1 MTEHAK
7 LSASSAYRWLA
18 CPPSVA
24 LSEEYPDKSSTY
36 AQEGT
41 DAHTLCQY
49 KVEKDLGR
57 KVEDPVENL
66 TYYSAEMENSAEG
79 YADFVMEKVTAAR
92 KRCKDALVMV
102 EQRLDFSK
110 YVPGGFGT
118 GDCVIVADGSL
129 YIIDFKYGLGVLV
142 DAVRNPQMM
151 CYALGALQMFDGLY
165 DIEEIHMSIYQPRR
179 QNVSTYTMTKKA
191 LLDWAEKTLMPTAKL
206 AFEGKGEFQAG
217 DHCRFCKAKAVCRKR
232 AEYNLELARYDF
244 AMPNTLEPTEIAA
257 ILPRID
263 SLVAWG
269 EDIKKYALDQAL
281 SGTTYEGY
289 KVVQGRSTRK
299 YTSEIDV
306 ARAVVAEGFNPYEKK
321 LLGVTAMQAMLGKKR
336 FNEILG
342 KFIYKP
348 EGKPTLVPETDP
360 RPVLNSVVNDFKET
374 KE

>member
-1 MTEHAK
+1 MTQHAK

-24 LSEEYPDKSSTY
+24 LSEEYPDKASTY

-49 KVEKDLGR
+49 KVEKALGQQA
-57 KVEDPVENL
+57 EDPVENL
-66 TYYSAEMENSAEG
+66 TYYNMEMENSAEG
-79 YADFVMEKVTAAR
+79 YAEFVMEKVAAAR
-92 KRCKDALVMV
+92 KRSKDALVMV

-110 YVPGGFGT
+110 YVPEGFGT
-118 GDCVIVADGSL
+118 GDCVIISDGSL

-151 CYALGALQMFDGLY
+151 CYALGALEMFDELY
-165 DIEEIHMSIYQPRR
+165 DIQEIHMSIYQPRR
-179 QNVSTYTMTKKA
+179 QNVSTYTMSTKA
-191 LLDWAEKTLMPTAKL
+191 LLDWAEKVLVPTAKL

-232 AEYNLELARYDF
+232 AEYNLELAKYDF
-244 AMPNTLEPTEIAA
+244 AMPSTLESNEIAA
-257 ILPRID
+257 ILPKID

-269 EDIKKYALDQAL
+269 EDIKKYALNQAMA
-281 SGTTYEGY
+281 GTTYEGY
-289 KVVQGRSTRK
+289 KVVEGRSTRK
-299 YTSEIDV
+299 YTSENDV
-306 ARAVVAEGFNPYEKK
+306 AKAVVAEGFNPYEKK
-321 LLGVTAMQAMLGKKR
+321 LLGITAMQSMLGKKR

-348 EGKPTLVPETDP
+348 EGKPTLVPNTDP
-360 RPVLNSVVNDFKET
+360 RPEMNSVINDFKET

>member
-24 LSEEYPDKSSTY
+24 LSEEYPDKASTY

-49 KVEKDLGR
+49 KVEKALGR
-57 KVEDPVENL
+57 EAEDPVENL
-66 TYYSAEMENSAEG
+66 TYYNAEMENSAEG
-79 YADFVMEKVTAAR
+79 YADFVMEKVAAAR
-92 KRCKDALVMV
+92 KHCKDALVMV
-102 EQRLDFSK
+102 EQRLDFSR

-129 YIIDFKYGLGVLV
+129 YIIDFKYGLGVIV

-151 CYALGALQMFDGLY
+151 CYALGALQMFDDLY
-165 DIEEIHMSIYQPRR
+165 DIKEIHMSIYQPRR

-191 LLDWAEKTLMPTAKL
+191 LLDWAEKTLKPTAKL

-244 AMPNTLEPTEIAA
+244 AMPSTLEPREIAA
-257 ILPRID
+257 ILPKID

-281 SGTTYEGY
+281 SGTTYAGY

-306 ARAVVAEGFNPYEKK
+306 AKAVVAEGFNPYEKK

>member
-24 LSEEYPDKSSTY
+24 LSEEYPDKASTY

-49 KVEKDLGR
+49 KVEKALGR
-57 KVEDPVENL
+57 EADDPVENL
-66 TYYSAEMENSAEG
+66 TYYNAEMENCAEG
-79 YADFVMEKVTAAR
+79 YADFVMDKVAAAR
-92 KRCKDALVMV
+92 KICKDAIVMV

-129 YIIDFKYGLGVLV
+129 YIIDFKYGLGVIIE
-142 DAVRNPQMM
+142 AVRNPQMM
-151 CYALGALQMFDGLY
+151 CYALGALQMFDELY
-165 DIEEIHMSIYQPRR
+165 DIKEIHMSIYQPRR
-179 QNVSTYTMTKKA
+179 QNVSTYTMTKNA
-191 LLDWAEKTLMPTAKL
+191 LLDWAKKTLMPTAKL

-244 AMPNTLEPTEIAA
+244 AMPSTLEPREIAA
-257 ILPRID
+257 ILPKID
-263 SLVAWG
+263 SLVAWV

-281 SGTTYEGY
+281 AGTNYEGY

-299 YTSEIDV
+299 YTSESDV
-306 ARAVVAEGFNPYEKK
+306 AKAVVAEGFNPYEKK

-360 RPVLNSVVNDFKET
+360 RPVMNSAATDFKEE
-374 KE
+374 K

>member
-24 LSEEYPDKSSTY
+24 LSEEYPDKASTY

-49 KVEKDLGR
+49 KVEKALGR
-57 KVEDPVENL
+57 EADDPVENL
-66 TYYSAEMENSAEG
+66 TYYNAEMENCAEG
-79 YADFVMEKVTAAR
+79 YADFVMDKVAAAR
-92 KRCKDALVMV
+92 KICKDAIVMV

-129 YIIDFKYGLGVLV
+129 YIIDFKYGLGVIIE
-142 DAVRNPQMM
+142 AVRNPQMM
-151 CYALGALQMFDGLY
+151 CYALGALQMFDELY
-165 DIEEIHMSIYQPRR
+165 DIKEIHMSIYQPRR
-179 QNVSTYTMTKKA
+179 QNVSTYTMTKNA
-191 LLDWAEKTLMPTAKL
+191 LLDWAKKTLMPTAKL

-244 AMPNTLEPTEIAA
+244 AMPSTLEPREIAA
-257 ILPRID
+257 ILPKID

-281 SGTTYEGY
+281 AGTNYEGY

-299 YTSEIDV
+299 YTSESDV
-306 ARAVVAEGFNPYEKK
+306 AKAVVAEGFNPYEKK

-360 RPVLNSVVNDFKET
+360 RPVMNSVATDFKEE
-374 KE
+374 K

>member
-24 LSEEYPDKSSTY
+24 LSEEYPDKASTY

-49 KVEKDLGR
+49 KVEKALGR
-57 KVEDPVENL
+57 EADDPVENL
-66 TYYSAEMENSAEG
+66 TYYNAEMENCAEG
-79 YADFVMEKVTAAR
+79 YADFVMDKVAAAR
-92 KRCKDALVMV
+92 KICKDAIVMV

-129 YIIDFKYGLGVLV
+129 YIIDFKYGLGVIIE
-142 DAVRNPQMM
+142 AVRNPQMM
-151 CYALGALQMFDGLY
+151 CYALGALQMFDELY
-165 DIEEIHMSIYQPRR
+165 DIKEIHMSIYQPRR
-179 QNVSTYTMTKKA
+179 QNVSTYTMTKNA
-191 LLDWAEKTLMPTAKL
+191 LLDWAKKTLMPTAKL

-244 AMPNTLEPTEIAA
+244 AMPSTLEPREIAA
-257 ILPRID
+257 ILPKID

-281 SGTTYEGY
+281 AGTNYEGY

-299 YTSEIDV
+299 YTSESDV
-306 ARAVVAEGFNPYEKK
+306 AKAVVAEGFNPYEKK

-360 RPVLNSVVNDFKET
+360 RPVMNSAATDFKEE
-374 KE
+374 K

>member
-24 LSEEYPDKSSTY
+24 LSEEYPDKASTY

-49 KVEKDLGR
+49 KVEKALGR
-57 KVEDPVENL
+57 DADDPVENL
-66 TYYSAEMENSAEG
+66 TYYNAEMENCAEG
-79 YADFVMEKVTAAR
+79 YADFVMDKVAAAR
-92 KRCKDALVMV
+92 KICKDAIVMV

-129 YIIDFKYGLGVLV
+129 YIIDFKYGLGVIIE
-142 DAVRNPQMM
+142 AVRNPQMM
-151 CYALGALQMFDGLY
+151 CYALGALQMFDELY
-165 DIEEIHMSIYQPRR
+165 DIKEIHMSIYQPRR
-179 QNVSTYTMTKKA
+179 QNVSTYTMTKNA
-191 LLDWAEKTLMPTAKL
+191 LLDWAKKTLMPTAKL

-244 AMPNTLEPTEIAA
+244 AMPSTLEPREIAA
-257 ILPRID
+257 ILPKID

-281 SGTTYEGY
+281 AGTNYEGY

-299 YTSEIDV
+299 YTSESDV
-306 ARAVVAEGFNPYEKK
+306 AKAVVAEGFNPYEKK
-321 LLGVTAMQAMLGKKR
+321 LLGVTAMQAMLGRKR

-360 RPVLNSVVNDFKET
+360 RPVMNSAATDFKEE
-374 KE
+374 K

>member
-24 LSEEYPDKSSTY
+24 LSEEYPDKASTY

-49 KVEKDLGR
+49 KVEKALGR
-57 KVEDPVENL
+57 EADDPVENL
-66 TYYSAEMENSAEG
+66 TYYNAEMENCAEG
-79 YADFVMEKVTAAR
+79 YADFVMDKVAAAR
-92 KRCKDALVMV
+92 KICKDAIVMV

-129 YIIDFKYGLGVLV
+129 YIIDFKYGLGVIIE
-142 DAVRNPQMM
+142 AVRNPQMM
-151 CYALGALQMFDGLY
+151 CYALGALQMFDELY
-165 DIEEIHMSIYQPRR
+165 DIKEIHMSIYQPRR
-179 QNVSTYTMTKKA
+179 QNVSTYTMTKNA
-191 LLDWAEKTLMPTAKL
+191 LLDWAKKTLMPTAKL

-244 AMPNTLEPTEIAA
+244 AMPSTLEPREIAA
-257 ILPRID
+257 ILPKID

-281 SGTTYEGY
+281 AGTNYEGY

-299 YTSEIDV
+299 YTSESDV
-306 ARAVVAEGFNPYEKK
+306 AKAVVAEGFNPYEKK
-321 LLGVTAMQAMLGKKR
+321 LLGVTAMQAMLGRKR

-360 RPVLNSVVNDFKET
+360 RPVMNSAATDFKEE
-374 KE
+374 K